1 VTLRAAIPMLCF
13 AVLVAQAAPREE
25 CTSCHK
31 AQAIPQPAT
40 SMARALET
48 AAACDILRANSQLTF
63 RQGDYSYAIAR
74 DGDRSLYT
82 VSNGK
87 SAVKAPIAWAFGLG
101 AAGQTYVYQLNGK
114 WYESR
119 VSFYKSISGLDLT
132 MGAQGNAPKD
142 LEEAAGRLMS
152 ARDTTECFGCHA
164 TNVVRD
170 GKTDV
175 DHVTPGVMCERCHGP
190 SGQHVASV
198 RTGDRKGAGMRRLG
212 QLTTEE
218 LSDFCGQCH
227 RTWAQIAANGPHD
240 INNIRFQ
247 PYRLTNSKCYDAA
260 DPRIR
265 CVACHD
271 PHRQPEHAAAFYDAK
286 CNACHAAASANPAG
300 VSTPHAKAC
309 PVAAKSCVTCHMPK
323 QELPGSHNRFTD
335 HRIRIAKAGEA
346 YPE

>member
-1 VTLRAAIPMLCF
+1 VTLRAGIPILCI
-13 AVLVAQAAPREE
+13 AMLVARAAPRPE
-25 CTSCHK
+25 CASCHK
-31 AQAIPQPAT
+31 AQAIPQPET

-48 AAACDILRANSQLTF
+48 VAACDILRANPRLTF
-63 RQGDYSYAIAR
+63 RQGDYSYEIVRAAEQ
-74 DGDRSLYT
+74 SKYT
-82 VSNGK
+82 VSDGK
-87 SAVKAPIAWAFGLG
+87 NAITAPIAWAFGLG

-119 VSFYKSISGLDLT
+119 VSFFKAIKGLDLT
-132 MGAQGNAPKD
+132 MGAQGNTPKT

-152 ARDTTECFGCHA
+152 ARDTTECFDCHA
-164 TNVVRD
+164 TNVVRN

-175 DHVTPGVMCERCHGP
+175 DHLTPGVMCERCHGP
-190 SGQHVASV
+190 SEQHVASV
-198 RTGDRKGAGMRRLG
+198 KAGDHKAAGMRRLG

-260 DPRIR
+260 DPRTR

-271 PHRQPEHAAAFYDAK
+271 PHREPEHAAAFYDAK
-286 CNACHAAASANPAG
+286 CNACHSAAKLEPG
-300 VSTPHAKAC
+300 VSAPNAKTC
-309 PVAAKSCVTCHMPK
+309 RVAAKDCVTCHMPK
-323 QELPGSHNRFTD
+323 DELPGSHNRFTD
-335 HRIRIAKAGEA
+335 HRIRIVRAGDV